1 MTDELF
7 LPRAELAVAPEDKLR
22 DYSLNA
28 DHRTGRHKA
37 RVFASVLGI
46 GAGDWTFLRDQILD
60 RVAECPVTA
69 IRPKPPYGVE
79 YEVRIEIDGLNGVT
93 HPVVT
98 GWLVSDE
105 GPPRLITAYVE
116 LPRHA

>member
-7 LPRAELAVAPEDKLR
+7 LPRAELAVAAEDKLR

-46 GAGDWTFLRDQILD
+46 AAGDWTFLRDQILD
-60 RVAECPVTA
+60 RVADC
-69 IRPKPPYGVE
+69 
-79 YEVRIEIDGLNGVT
+79 
-93 HPVVT
+93 
-98 GWLVSDE
+98 
-105 GPPRLITAYVE
+105 
-116 LPRHA
+116 LPRRA